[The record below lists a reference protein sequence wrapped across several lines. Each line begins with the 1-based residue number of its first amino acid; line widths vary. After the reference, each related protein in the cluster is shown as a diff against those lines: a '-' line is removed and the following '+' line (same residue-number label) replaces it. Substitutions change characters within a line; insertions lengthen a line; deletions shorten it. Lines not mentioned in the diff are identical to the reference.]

1 MAHRNE
7 ELMRAYLD
15 CWARDDVEGAT
26 EFWADDVVL
35 HAYGHSPFSGTYEG
49 KEAYRG
55 YVKRLWDFTERSGGK
70 AILMKIYGNLADDV
84 HAVNMIRVRYE
95 RPGKEPVELDRV
107 TVFTLRDGK
116 IAEEQVFDH
125 DQDALDEFLS

>member
-1 MAHRNE
+1 MANANE
-7 ELMRAYLD
+7 KLMRAYLD

-35 HAYGHSPFSGTYEG
+35 HAYGRGPFSGTYRG

-70 AILMKIYGNLADDV
+70 AVMTKVYGNLADES
-84 HAVNMIRVRYE
+84 HAVNIIRVRYE

-107 TVFTLRDGK
+107 TVFSLRDGK
-116 IAEEQVFDH
+116 IIEERVFDD
-125 DQDALDEFLS
+125 DQYALDEFLS